1 MSPPM
6 CPHRSTVGGSTPPR
20 RENALPYPSCFRYPK
35 FISTRYES
43 RVYIYIRVVRSRLE
57 IGSVSSSSFGID
69 RKIGSRDS
77 SCGSHPPL
85 LFASGS
91 RYTFDSCNRG
101 IRGRAIALR
110 LLAPSRATPWKT
122 NSGQIDRWIC
132 RSTIDSRVDCPTRF
146 PDHVPFFPPSSFRL
160 GRRTSETEKLV
171 SSCVHRRI
179 RLPRGS
185 SSPLLHT
192 VGGRREPIRA
202 ENKSSNIR
210 GDFDFPSL
218 SPCFDNIS
226 KRKRENRDANN
237 EISRT
242 KRKRKIFSFQ
252 IKRSWRSLVEYYRIL
267 YFGEYITLL

>member
-1 MSPPM
+1 MITSSDPA
-6 CPHRSTVGGSTPPR
+6 CPRNVTANVSAPLNSWRLNSTAS
-20 RENALPYPSCFRYPK
+20 RERATLSLLFSLPQIYLHALRIAC
-35 FISTRYES
+35 I
-43 RVYIYIRVVRSRLE
+43 YIYTCRAFTARNRERIV
-57 IGSVSSSSFGID
+57 SSSFGID

-218 SPCFDNIS
+218 SPCLDNIS
-226 KRKRENRDANN
+226 KRKRKRENR
-237 EISRT
+237 E
-242 KRKRKIFSFQ
+242 
-252 IKRSWRSLVEYYRIL
+252 
-267 YFGEYITLL
+267 

>member
-43 RVYIYIRVVRSRLE
+43 RVYIYTCRAFTARNRERIV
-57 IGSVSSSSFGID
+57 SSSFGID

-192 VGGRREPIRA
+192 EGKEKGADSRR
-202 ENKSSNIR
+202 K
-210 GDFDFPSL
+210 
-218 SPCFDNIS
+218 
-226 KRKRENRDANN
+226 
-237 EISRT
+237 
-242 KRKRKIFSFQ
+242 
-252 IKRSWRSLVEYYRIL
+252 
-267 YFGEYITLL
+267 

>member
-1 MSPPM
+1 MEFYREQTRAR
-6 CPHRSTVGGSTPPR
+6 HRPRVRGTTLSIRYFGGDNVIRPCVSAQCHRQCVRTAQQLAAQLHR
-20 RENALPYPSCFRYPK
+20 VER
-35 FISTRYES
+35 TRYLIPLVFVTPNLS
-43 RVYIYIRVVRSRLE
+43 PRVTNRVYIYIRVVRSRLE

-146 PDHVPFFPPSSFRL
+146 PDHVPFFPLSGSDVVRL
-160 GRRTSETEKLV
+160 KPRNWFPRAYTGGFASHAALPLRYFIRRGR
-171 SSCVHRRI
+171 
-179 RLPRGS
+179 
-185 SSPLLHT
+185 
-192 VGGRREPIRA
+192 GRESIRA

-218 SPCFDNIS
+218 SPCLDNIS
-226 KRKRENRDANN
+226 KRKRKRENR
-237 EISRT
+237 E
-242 KRKRKIFSFQ
+242 
-252 IKRSWRSLVEYYRIL
+252 
-267 YFGEYITLL
+267 

>member
-1 MSPPM
+1 M

-43 RVYIYIRVVRSRLE
+43 RVYIYTCRAFTARNRERI
-57 IGSVSSSSFGID
+57 VSSSFDID

-91 RYTFDSCNRG
+91 RYTFDSCNKG

-110 LLAPSRATPWKT
+110 LLAPSRAAPWFST
-122 NSGQIDRWIC
+122 VVENELGSDRSMDLSFDDRFEGRLSDSIS
-132 RSTIDSRVDCPTRF
+132 RSRPLF
-146 PDHVPFFPPSSFRL
+146 SSFRL

-192 VGGRREPIRA
+192 EGEGEGADSRR
-202 ENKSSNIR
+202 K
-210 GDFDFPSL
+210 
-218 SPCFDNIS
+218 
-226 KRKRENRDANN
+226 
-237 EISRT
+237 
-242 KRKRKIFSFQ
+242 
-252 IKRSWRSLVEYYRIL
+252 
-267 YFGEYITLL
+267 

>member
-43 RVYIYIRVVRSRLE
+43 RVYIYTCRAFTARNRERI
-57 IGSVSSSSFGID
+57 VSSSFDID

-146 PDHVPFFPPSSFRL
+146 PDHVPFFPLSGSDVVRL
-160 GRRTSETEKLV
+160 KPRNWFPRAYTGGFASHAALPLRYFIRRGR
-171 SSCVHRRI
+171 
-179 RLPRGS
+179 
-185 SSPLLHT
+185 
-192 VGGRREPIRA
+192 GRESIRA

-218 SPCFDNIS
+218 SPCLDNIS
-226 KRKRENRDANN
+226 KRKRKRENR
-237 EISRT
+237 E
-242 KRKRKIFSFQ
+242 
-252 IKRSWRSLVEYYRIL
+252 
-267 YFGEYITLL
+267 

>member
-43 RVYIYIRVVRSRLE
+43 RVYIYTCRAFTARNRERI
-57 IGSVSSSSFGID
+57 VSSSFDID

-91 RYTFDSCNRG
+91 RYTFDSCNKG

-110 LLAPSRATPWKT
+110 LLAPSRAAPWFST
-122 NSGQIDRWIC
+122 VVENELGSDRSMDLSFDDRFEGRLSDSIS
-132 RSTIDSRVDCPTRF
+132 RSRPLF
-146 PDHVPFFPPSSFRL
+146 SSFRL

-192 VGGRREPIRA
+192 EGEGEGVDSRR
-202 ENKSSNIR
+202 K
-210 GDFDFPSL
+210 
-218 SPCFDNIS
+218 
-226 KRKRENRDANN
+226 
-237 EISRT
+237 
-242 KRKRKIFSFQ
+242 
-252 IKRSWRSLVEYYRIL
+252 
-267 YFGEYITLL
+267 

>member
-43 RVYIYIRVVRSRLE
+43 RVYIYTCRAFTARNRERIV
-57 IGSVSSSSFGID
+57 SSSFGID

-146 PDHVPFFPPSSFRL
+146 PDHVPFFPLSGSDVVRL
-160 GRRTSETEKLV
+160 KPRNWFPRAYTGGFASHAALPLRYFIRRGR
-171 SSCVHRRI
+171 
-179 RLPRGS
+179 
-185 SSPLLHT
+185 
-192 VGGRREPIRA
+192 GRESIRA

-218 SPCFDNIS
+218 SPCLNNIS
-226 KRKRENRDANN
+226 KRKREN
-237 EISRT
+237 
-242 KRKRKIFSFQ
+242 
-252 IKRSWRSLVEYYRIL
+252 
-267 YFGEYITLL
+267 